1 MQNVEEI
8 RSYIAKVRPIFVSAG
23 LFSLVVNLL
32 MLVPSLYMLQVYDR
46 VLTSRNA
53 DTLLMLSLLVL
64 GLYGVLAVLEWV
76 RSQLLVNAGVE
87 LDSLV
92 SPRLFE
98 AFVRHRSRT
107 RGDASAAA
115 FSDASALRG
124 FLTGPGLFALFD
136 APWAP
141 VFLVVIYF
149 VHPTLAAVS
158 LTGAVLLVLLAWLG
172 QRMTRQP
179 LDQATALH
187 GSVLNAA
194 SGYGR
199 NHESIL
205 AMGMLDVLQLRW
217 LQAHR
222 QMVALQAGAGRTAGM
237 LASAS
242 RLIRLIQQTA
252 ILGIG
257 ALYVIKG
264 ELSPGGLIA
273 ASILMGRA
281 LAPLDLAISSWR
293 QFGAARAAYQRL
305 GTLLTRFP
313 REQARLELPA
323 PQGKVCVERMTVCA
337 PGVESPVL
345 VNIDFEIQS
354 GEAVGVIGPSGSGK
368 SCLARALTG
377 VWVPVRGHVR
387 LDGADL
393 SDWNRKQLGRHIG
406 YLPQSIELLDG
417 TVAENIGRFGELDA
431 DSVIDAAKTAGVHE
445 MVMRLP
451 QGYETQVGMDGL
463 NLSGGQRQRLGLA
476 RALYGRPRLIVLDEP
491 NSNLDEQGET
501 ALMQAI
507 RDMKAWGSTVVIIT
521 HRRPILSATD
531 ALVAIRDGRVVA
543 HGPTAK
549 VLQSLSGQTV
559 RPLGAVQ

>member
-8 RSYIAKVRPIFVSAG
+8 RSCIAKVRPIFVIAG
-23 LFSLVVNLL
+23 VFSLVVNLL

-46 VLTSRNA
+46 VLTSRNV

-87 LDSLV
+87 LDTLL
-92 SPRLFE
+92 SPRLFD
-98 AFVRHRSRT
+98 AFVRHRSQT
-107 RGDASAAA
+107 RGDAAAAA
-115 FSDASALRG
+115 FSDASTLRN

-136 APWAP
+136 APWTP
-141 VFLVVIYF
+141 VFLVAIYF
-149 VHPTLAAVS
+149 VHPALAAVAVI
-158 LTGAVLLVLLAWLG
+158 GAVLLVVLAWVGHRL
-172 QRMTRQP
+172 TRQP
-179 LDQATALH
+179 LDQATVLH
-187 GSVLNAA
+187 GAVLSSA

-199 NHESIL
+199 NHESVL
-205 AMGMLDVLQLRW
+205 AMGMLDSLRPRW
-217 LQAHR
+217 LETQR
-222 QMVALQAGAGRTAGM
+222 QVVALHAEAGRKSGM

-242 RLIRLIQQTA
+242 RLIRLVQQTA

-293 QFGAARAAYQRL
+293 QFGAAQAAYRRL
-305 GTLLTRFP
+305 GTLLMRFP
-313 REQARLELPA
+313 QEQPRLELPA
-323 PQGKVCVERMTVCA
+323 PQGRMSIEGLTVIP
-337 PGVESPVL
+337 PGAESPVL
-345 VNIDFEIQS
+345 VDIEFEINP
-354 GEAVGVIGPSGSGK
+354 GKCVGVIGPSGSGK

-377 VWVPVRGHVR
+377 VWAPARGHVR
-387 LDGADL
+387 LDGAAL
-393 SDWNRKQLGRHIG
+393 GDWNREQLGRHIG
-406 YLPQSIELLDG
+406 YLPQSVELLDG
-417 TVAENIGRFGELDA
+417 TVAENIGRFGDLVAE
-431 DSVIDAAKTAGVHE
+431 SVVDAAKSAGVHE

-451 QGYETQVGMDGL
+451 HGYETQVGMDGV

-476 RALYGRPRLIVLDEP
+476 RALYRRPRFVVLDEP

-501 ALMQAI
+501 ALMKAI
-507 RDMKAWGSTVVIIT
+507 ADMKAWGTTVVIIT

-531 ALVAIRDGRVVA
+531 GLLVIRDGRLVVFGA
-543 HGPTAK
+543 TAP
-549 VLQSLSGQTV
+549 VLQTLAGQTV